1 MSNFEAKNFF
11 KVYLPKLSFERMSIP
26 PTAVVCSNGL
36 MPMPATATLRNCKG
50 QCRHVEL
57 NKCDGRMFFEKG
69 WRRFIDDNSIKEE
82 DILVFS
88 YVGCSV
94 FDVKVYGFDGCEKN
108 VSYLVEKGESGEE
121 QGQEDDE
128 EEDYGYQEEGEDSVL
143 EMEDDDDDDGYLEE
157 GEDSDLEMKREE
169 ENEEVLDTLTNR
181 RGQRKINKRNSGLHE
196 GLAAVNDEETTSME
210 VEYEELNPERYVQE
224 LNPYFVARTR
234 LGRGNELIFLHYFD
248 FLFSNIMFSHAP
260 MPRMLVSLSGM
271 FSTNFWLYS
280 LCGSQYV
287 PSTVIRDYDLI
298 LEDNQEITFLDP
310 YDRKKIGKVR
320 KWKDRRTCIIGW
332 RSFCNRN
339 RVNQERDVCI
349 CEFLL
354 ENENEQKPK
363 FMKVHIIRGKHTKSQ
378 KSTLKHYQK
387 KHSDKT
393 LPGLTLYYSNQ
404 VQDASSLTMNSH
416 GRGSNR
422 PTLQSLVSKLPCE
435 KVDIEH
441 RKGHEELSKSNCGL
455 L

>member
-11 KVYLPKLSFERMSIP
+11 KVYLPKYSFERMSIP

-108 VSYLVEKGESGEE
+108 VSYLVEEGESGEE

-143 EMEDDDDDDGYLEE
+143 EMEDDDDDDDDYGYLEE

-224 LNPYFVARTR
+224 LNPYFVARRR
-234 LGRGNELIFLHYFD
+234 LGRGNEL
-248 FLFSNIMFSHAP
+248 
-260 MPRMLVSLSGM
+260 
-271 FSTNFWLYS
+271 
-280 LCGSQYV
+280 YV